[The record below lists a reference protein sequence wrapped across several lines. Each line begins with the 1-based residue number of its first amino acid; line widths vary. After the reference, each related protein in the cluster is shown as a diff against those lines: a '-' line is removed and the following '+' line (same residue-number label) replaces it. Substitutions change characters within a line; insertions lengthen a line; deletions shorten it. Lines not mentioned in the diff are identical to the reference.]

1 MKTIKD
7 LEIILDGIISVLSVA
22 GENNWNTAMKD
33 FRNRCDSVSD
43 PFDQK
48 NLISDL
54 LRIYGGMGSFSDL
67 ILYNQGNLLQKE
79 NSQLDTLRR
88 ELFETANGLR

>member
-7 LEIILDGIISVLSVA
+7 LERILDEIISVLSVT
-22 GENNWNTAMKD
+22 GENNWNKAMQD

-67 ILYNQGNLLQKE
+67 ILYSQGNLLQKE
-79 NSQLDTLRR
+79 TSQLDALRR
-88 ELFETANGLR
+88 ELFETANSLR

>member
-1 MKTIKD
+1 MYSITVIRNLLD
-7 LEIILDGIISVLSVA
+7 EIIPILSVA
-22 GENNWNTAMKD
+22 GENNWNKAMQD

-79 NSQLDTLRR
+79 TSQLDALRR
-88 ELFETANGLR
+88 ELFETANGMI

>member
-1 MKTIKD
+1 MQ
-7 LEIILDGIISVLSVA
+7 
-22 GENNWNTAMKD
+22 D

-79 NSQLDTLRR
+79 TSQLDALRR
-88 ELFETANGLR
+88 ELFETANGMI